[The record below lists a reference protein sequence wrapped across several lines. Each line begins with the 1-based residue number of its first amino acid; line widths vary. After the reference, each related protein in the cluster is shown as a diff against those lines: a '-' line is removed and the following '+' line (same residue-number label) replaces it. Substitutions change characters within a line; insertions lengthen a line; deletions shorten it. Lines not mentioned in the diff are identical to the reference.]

1 MKKRDK
7 INKKLIG
14 IVDNAYYCSPEVIK
28 EKNDFECDEW
38 ACGVMIYILLTN
50 IAPFPGEE
58 EKSIFESVLNQ
69 EIDVDIPQL
78 KSVSKNCKDLIKK
91 LCDKNPEKRIKS
103 EEALKH
109 PFLNTGINFKN
120 LLKDNYEENSKLLK
134 KIIIIKTIK

>member
-50 IAPFPGEE
+50 IAPFPGEDE
-58 EKSIFESVLNQ
+58 ESIFESVLN
-69 EIDVDIPQL
+69 
-78 KSVSKNCKDLIKK
+78 
-91 LCDKNPEKRIKS
+91 
-103 EEALKH
+103 
-109 PFLNTGINFKN
+109 
-120 LLKDNYEENSKLLK
+120 
-134 KIIIIKTIK
+134 

>member
-1 MKKRDK
+1 
-7 INKKLIG
+7 
-14 IVDNAYYCSPEVIK
+14 
-28 EKNDFECDEW
+28 
-38 ACGVMIYILLTN
+38 MIYILLTN

-109 PFLNTGINFKN
+109 PFLNTLINFRN

-134 KIIIIKTIK
+134 KNYNNKNNNIIGNKNYSEFKEMVIVYIG